1 MKAIKII
8 CSTIVV
14 ILVMVLLFQGVQ
26 FNYLLG
32 QYQVDDI
39 LDHIRLD
46 VDEVEDEDYGGMN
59 PSYTIEHDKPI
70 AQDASI
76 VNILLIGCDAAD
88 TSERGRS
95 DSMMIATIDM
105 KHKSLK
111 LTSLLR
117 DTYVELPG
125 TDSKGRAYGWRKL
138 NTAYAVGDASFLIE
152 TIAHNYNIQIDKYAV
167 VNFSLFREIVELIG
181 GVEIELSAAEAAYIR
196 GRRLDEAGP
205 NRKNAK
211 EGLNLLD
218 GWMAL
223 EYARCRMVGGFTYTD
238 ADGNEVTVNNDYAR
252 TARQRYVIQQI
263 FDKMKDQDL
272 NTLLSIAEQC
282 MQYTRT
288 NVSLAELT
296 TYLGNVLSI
305 GTTEIKQLQI
315 PVAGTFET
323 DKITTASVL
332 WMSQENWV
340 KNVEKLH
347 SFIFES

>member
-8 CSTIVV
+8 CSTLVV
-14 ILVMVLLFQGVQ
+14 IMVMVLLVQGVQ

-39 LDHIRLD
+39 LNHIRLD
-46 VDEVEDEDYGGMN
+46 VDEVQDEDYGGVQ
-59 PSYTIEHDKPI
+59 PSYTIEHDKPM
-70 AQDASI
+70 AQDDSI
-76 VNILLIGCDAAD
+76 VNILLIG
-88 TSERGRS
+88 TNENLS

-117 DTYVELPG
+117 DTYVEIPG

-138 NTAYAVGDASFLIE
+138 NSAYAFGDASFLIE
-152 TIAHNYNIQIDKYAV
+152 TIAHNYNIKLDKYMV
-167 VNFSLFREIVELIG
+167 VDFSLFRSIIDTIG

-223 EYARCRMVGGFTYTD
+223 EFARCRMVGGFTYTD
-238 ADGNEVTVNNDYAR
+238 ADGKEVTVNNDYAR
-252 TARQRYVIQQI
+252 TARQRYVIQQL
-263 FDKMKDQDL
+263 FKQLKDEDL
-272 NTLLSIAEQC
+272 GTLLSIAEQC
-282 MQYTRT
+282 LKYTRT
-288 NVSLAELT
+288 NISLPELT
-296 TYLGNVLSI
+296 TYLQNVLST
-305 GTTEIKQLQI
+305 GATDIKQLQI
-315 PVAGTFET
+315 PAAGTFET
-323 DKITTASVL
+323 DRITTASVL
-332 WMSQENWV
+332 WLSQENWI

-347 SFIFES
+347 HFIFES